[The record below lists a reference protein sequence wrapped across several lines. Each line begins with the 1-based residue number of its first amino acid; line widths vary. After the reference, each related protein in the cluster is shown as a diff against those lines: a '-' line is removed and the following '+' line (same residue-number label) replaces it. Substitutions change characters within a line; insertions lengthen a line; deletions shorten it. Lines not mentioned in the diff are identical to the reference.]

1 MLLPIV
7 VFIFFLIIDI
17 GSIMSAK
24 SHLENK
30 TSDIINA
37 LEDGKNYDYLV
48 ELANKDSTYHID
60 VLLTYGSD
68 NFVNI
73 ELAGKLTLLT
83 PGLNKILN
91 NPYAIK
97 VKRVVPYE

>member
-1 MLLPIV
+1 
-7 VFIFFLIIDI
+7 
-17 GSIMSAK
+17 MSAK

-37 LEDGKNYDYLV
+37 LENGEGYDYLV

-60 VLLTYGSD
+60 VLLTYGND
-68 NFVNI
+68 HFVNI
-73 ELAGKLTLLT
+73 ELAGKMNLLT

-91 NPYAIK
+91 NPYTVK